1 MIGCRVE
8 DSRKMIRQNKEED
21 VERARRLIKA
31 ADQKSLERLGRA
43 EITDS
48 EVNKRLLI

>member
-1 MIGCRVE
+1 
-8 DSRKMIRQNKEED
+8 MIRQNKED

-48 EVNKRLLI
+48 EVSKRLLI